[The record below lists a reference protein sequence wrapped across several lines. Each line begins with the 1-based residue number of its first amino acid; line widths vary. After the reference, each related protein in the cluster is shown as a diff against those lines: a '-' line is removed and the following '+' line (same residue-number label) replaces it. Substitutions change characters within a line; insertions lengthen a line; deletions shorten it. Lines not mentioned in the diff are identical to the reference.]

1 MVGTPYW
8 FSRTGGKQNLK
19 HQITPL
25 IPPADT
31 YVEPFVGGGKVLLSM
46 DKYPREVV
54 NDLDNDVYYAWIGM
68 KSASLKTIADM
79 DFTRSRKKF
88 KQVLKTAPS
97 LYRSLYLNINSFG
110 ANMRGYGD
118 TSMNPAL
125 YKKKLMDHLPKIKE
139 RLKDMT
145 ILNRD
150 WKSVVREYD
159 GPNTFFYFD
168 PPYFGTRGY
177 GFDVITPEQLFDVLS
192 KLKGKWIL
200 SYNDIP
206 VIRKLFSG
214 YIIKSLTTR
223 YTSSSKNK
231 EGVGEVLILNYR

>member
-8 FSRTGGKQNLK
+8 FSRIGGKQFLK
-19 HQITPL
+19 HQITPF
-25 IPPADT
+25 IPKADI

-46 DKYPREVV
+46 DKYPCEVV
-54 NDLDNDVYYAWIGM
+54 NDIDKDVYYAWAGM
-68 KSASLKTIADM
+68 KSATTIADM
-79 DFTRSRKKF
+79 DFTRSREKF
-88 KQVLKTAPS
+88 KQVLKSAPS
-97 LYRSLYLNINSFG
+97 LYRSLYLNINSFS

-118 TSMNPAL
+118 ASGNPAL
-125 YKKKLMDHLPKIKE
+125 YKKRLMDNLPKIKE

-168 PPYFGTRGY
+168 PPYFGTLGY
-177 GFDVITPEQLFDVLS
+177 GYEVITPEQLFDVLS

-206 VIRKLFSG
+206 VIRRLFSG

-223 YTSSSKNK
+223 YSSAPKAK
-231 EGVGEVLILNYR
+231 EGVGEVLILNNHR